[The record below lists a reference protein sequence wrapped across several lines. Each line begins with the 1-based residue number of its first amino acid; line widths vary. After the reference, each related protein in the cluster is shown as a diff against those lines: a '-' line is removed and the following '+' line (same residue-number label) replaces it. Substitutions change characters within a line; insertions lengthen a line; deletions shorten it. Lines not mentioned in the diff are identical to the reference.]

1 MDSKEI
7 VNQLTDSL
15 DRAFA
20 GKIIDKGLQAIK
32 QRRTILTGFLD
43 PYQQKVA
50 EKVLHKIPDVSFF
63 NYGGY
68 PGTERTR
75 IAIMLSCYKQE
86 THDIEVAYL
95 LISGNF
101 KFIAI
106 NHRDVLGALLSLGLK
121 RETLGDISVSEV
133 AVKVIV
139 TKEVAPYIISNLK
152 QIHQSAVK
160 IELLEADSFEL
171 PAKRLKEI
179 KGTVA
184 SLRLD
189 AVASLGYGVSRTKM
203 VAVIKAEQVKVNW
216 QPVKNSAAILKEGDV
231 ISIAGKGR
239 VELALMTGK
248 SRKGRVRLVLKKYY

>member
-7 VNQLTDSL
+7 INQFADSL
-15 DRAFA
+15 DRTFA
-20 GKIIDKGLQAIK
+20 SQIIDKGLQAIK
-32 QRRTILTGFLD
+32 QRRTVLTGFLD
-43 PYQQKVA
+43 PHQQKVA
-50 EKVLHKIPDVSFF
+50 EKVLHKIDGVSFF

-68 PGTERTR
+68 PSTERTR

-86 THDIEVAYL
+86 VHDIEVAYL

-101 KFIAI
+101 RFTDIT
-106 NHRDVLGALLSLGLK
+106 HRDVLGALLSLGLK
-121 RETLGDISVSEV
+121 RETLGDIVVFEDV
-133 AVKVIV
+133 VKVIV

-152 QIHQSAVK
+152 QIHRSTVK
-160 IELLEADSFEL
+160 IEPLEADSFEL
-171 PAKRLKEI
+171 PAKRVKEI

-189 AVASLGYGVSRTKM
+189 AVASLGYAVSRTKM

-216 QPVKNSAAILKEGDV
+216 QPVKNSSALLKEGDI

-239 VELALMTGK
+239 VELALVTGK